1 MRNCA
6 PRTYETAAELE
17 QRLQEREQIIADLEG
32 PEKQAALIELSKL
45 RNYAQA
51 KRWLEQGRSPRS

>member
-1 MRNCA
+1 MRRCE

-17 QRLQEREQIIADLEG
+17 QRLQQREQVIAALDG

-51 KRWLEQGRSPRS
+51 KRWLEQSRR